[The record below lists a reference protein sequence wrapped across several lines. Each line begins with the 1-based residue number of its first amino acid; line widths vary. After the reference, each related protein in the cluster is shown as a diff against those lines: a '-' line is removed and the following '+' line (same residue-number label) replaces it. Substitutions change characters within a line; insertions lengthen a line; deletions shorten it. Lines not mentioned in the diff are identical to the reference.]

1 MERAGNENILLG
13 VHVLRTGRVRL
24 IASSVPTSSD
34 LGSLSKSPEAA
45 RRAR

>member
-1 MERAGNENILLG
+1 MKTHSWEFLCSGQ
-13 VHVLRTGRVRL
+13 GRVRL